1 MQGWTRKNETTMTRL
16 LTQEQLADAAF
27 DLLTSSDLR
36 RWRRMADKHAVNI
49 QGLANTQYRK
59 VCDRALELVENM
71 RKSNERTDDERELSV
86 IIAALIAAEHATPIK
101 WGRSFSVRYVLNKIA
116 AQKGLPSPWVAPL
129 ARMKR

>member
-1 MQGWTRKNETTMTRL
+1 MTRL
-16 LTQEQLADAAF
+16 LTQEQLSDAAL

-49 QGLANTQYRK
+49 QELANTQHRT

-71 RKSNERTDDERELSV
+71 RKTSERTDDEYELSV
-86 IIAALIAAEHATPIK
+86 IIAALITAERATPFS
-101 WGRSFSVRYVLNKIA
+101 WTRSFAVRHVLNKIA